1 VSITNRD
8 LSSSEW
14 CPRGLRRLGDTELV
28 AALCAGCEDALAI
41 LFERHSCLIF
51 RIARAILRDDGEA
64 EDTVQQV
71 FLDVFRA
78 ITQFNPERGSFKT
91 WLLQFAYHRSINRRE
106 HLRANQLYNSVDLDE
121 LMPSELLD
129 GTRRLVQFP
138 PQEIARLVEQVMAM
152 LKPSQRTVFE
162 LTYFEGLTAEEIAT
176 KTGESVSV
184 VRHSLY
190 RGLSKLRVVLLGSGQ
205 ARQETV
211 GDGHA
216 AAEGVFVAQ
225 PRAL

>member
-1 VSITNRD
+1 MSITSRD

-14 CPRGLRRLGDTELV
+14 YPRELRRLGDTELV
-28 AALCAGCEDALAI
+28 AALRAGCEDALAV

-71 FLDVFRA
+71 FLDVCRA

-91 WLLQFAYHRSINRRE
+91 WLLQFAYHRSINRKE
-106 HLRANQLYNSVDLDE
+106 HLLANHLYSSVDIDE
-121 LMPSELLD
+121 LMPSELFE
-129 GTRRLVQFP
+129 GAGRLVQFP
-138 PQEIARLVEQVMAM
+138 PQETARLVEQVLAM
-152 LKPSQRTVFE
+152 LKPPQRTVFE

-176 KTGESVSV
+176 RTGESVSV
-184 VRHSLY
+184 VRHYLY
-190 RGLSKLRVVLLGSGQ
+190 RGLLKLRVVLLGSGQ
-205 ARQETV
+205 ARQDTV

-216 AAEGVFVAQ
+216 TPEGVFVAQ